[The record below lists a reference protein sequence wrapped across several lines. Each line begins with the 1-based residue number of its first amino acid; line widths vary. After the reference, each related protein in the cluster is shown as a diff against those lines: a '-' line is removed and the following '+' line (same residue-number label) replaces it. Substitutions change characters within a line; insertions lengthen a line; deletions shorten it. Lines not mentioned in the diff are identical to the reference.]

1 VMGARGPKPQPKV
14 ITGEHV
20 QILIRIAEGMTN
32 PQIALAMQCNDYW
45 VNDQLK
51 IIFEV
56 LGVRTRAQAIAV
68 AVSKGLIRSRNM
80 R

>member
-1 VMGARGPKPQPKV
+1 MGARGPKPQPKE

-20 QILIRIAEGMTN
+20 QILVKIANGWTN
-32 PQIALAMQCNDYW
+32 PQIAAQMNRSEHW

-51 IIFEV
+51 IIFAV
-56 LGVRTRAQAIAV
+56 LGVRTRAQAVAV
-68 AVSKGLIRSRNM
+68 AVQKRILSHRLM